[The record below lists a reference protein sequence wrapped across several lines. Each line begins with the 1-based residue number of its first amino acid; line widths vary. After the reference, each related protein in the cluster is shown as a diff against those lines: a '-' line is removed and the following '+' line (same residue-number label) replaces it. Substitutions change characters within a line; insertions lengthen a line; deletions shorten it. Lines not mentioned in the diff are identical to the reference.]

1 MLVCWET
8 HIIQNCMQW
17 LVFTVCYE
25 LGSFQNV
32 TAAWPEKDHSV
43 IIHLMFL
50 LLYYSENS
58 SDCCSYMK
66 GATQSAENDAVGI
79 ACQRSMATEELDWAE
94 QPVYSY
100 QQISCLDS
108 VIR

>member
-1 MLVCWET
+1 
-8 HIIQNCMQW
+8 
-17 LVFTVCYE
+17 
-25 LGSFQNV
+25 
-32 TAAWPEKDHSV
+32 
-43 IIHLMFL
+43 MFL
-50 LLYYSENS
+50 FLYYSENS

-79 ACQRSMATEELDWAE
+79 ACERSMATEELDWSE